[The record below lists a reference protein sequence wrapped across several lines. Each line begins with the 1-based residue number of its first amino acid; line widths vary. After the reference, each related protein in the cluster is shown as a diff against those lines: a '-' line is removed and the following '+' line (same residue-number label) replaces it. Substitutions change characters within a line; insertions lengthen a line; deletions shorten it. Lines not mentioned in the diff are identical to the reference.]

1 MAPLPDRVDSGQ
13 TAARSVLL
21 PWVERLARAFLRG
34 EPVGLPERDRDE
46 QLAILR
52 AAVELVTASTRRRP
66 GAKRRAA

>member
-13 TAARSVLL
+13 TAARAVPL

-34 EPVGLPERDRDE
+34 EPIGLHERDRDE

-52 AAVELVTASTRRRP
+52 AAVELIERRTRRR
-66 GAKRRAA
+66 AA